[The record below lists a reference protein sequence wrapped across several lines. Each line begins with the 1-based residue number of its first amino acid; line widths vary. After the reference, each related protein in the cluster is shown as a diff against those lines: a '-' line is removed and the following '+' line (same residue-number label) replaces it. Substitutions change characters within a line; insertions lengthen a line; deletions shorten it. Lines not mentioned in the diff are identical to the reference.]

1 MDQSTINGVLGSKQM
16 ECRFC
21 EQELSRK
28 NFCDACLKPQMNAS
42 DVVWTDRTCRQCYT
56 TGPLVLEEMSP
67 YCFDCRVTINK
78 LSQAPKDVEDTTFK
92 KEVRW
97 LQAWL
102 LVDDITSHSALI
114 SWFAPE
120 FVNDESMQVDKYYLY
135 TIDGSIKEFVDG
147 DTRQIILTS
156 LESGKDYE
164 LILAALIDE
173 KLIKKSLKKKFK
185 TMTI

>member
-1 MDQSTINGVLGSKQM
+1 MQ
-16 ECRFC
+16 CRFC
-21 EQELSRK
+21 DQELKRK
-28 NFCDACLKPQMNAS
+28 SWCDECMKPQLDLS
-42 DVVWTDRTCRQCYT
+42 QVVWTDRTCRKCYS
-56 TGPLVLEEMSP
+56 TGPFVLGDSP
-67 YCFDCRVTINK
+67 FCTDCRNLIIALEQSTNTKEENIV
-78 LSQAPKDVEDTTFK
+78 K

-102 LVDDITSHSALI
+102 LADDITSHSALI

-120 FVNDESMQVDKYYLY
+120 FINDESMQVDKYYLY

-164 LILAALIDE
+164 LNLAALIDE

-185 TMTI
+185 TMSI